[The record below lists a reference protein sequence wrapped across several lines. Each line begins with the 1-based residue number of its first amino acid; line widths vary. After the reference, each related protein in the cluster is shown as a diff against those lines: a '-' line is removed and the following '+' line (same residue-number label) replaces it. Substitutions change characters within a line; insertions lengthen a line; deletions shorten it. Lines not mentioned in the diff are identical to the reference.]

1 MDVLTT
7 LPPKKTVLK
16 ALLKAGSV
24 FLHIDPR
31 VKGVA
36 VPGYLVSQPS
46 VVLQIGYKLARP
58 IPDLTL
64 SEKGVTATLAFS
76 NTPFQ
81 CRMPWNS
88 VFAMV
93 AENGRVMLWPSDMPA
108 ELLEDTDEDTDED
121 PDAEADVHGEGA
133 ADAYT
138 HSDAATNPL
147 TKTADTD
154 ADTASASA
162 EPDAR
167 RQRAGMR
174 VIQGGVTHPRAPSDD
189 EPTDDGQGPKR
200 PELHLVN

>member
-16 ALLKAGSV
+16 ALLNAGSV

-36 VPGYLVSQPS
+36 VPDYLVAQPS

-58 IPDLTL
+58 IPDLKL
-64 SEKGVTATLAFS
+64 SEKGVTATLSFS
-76 NTPFQ
+76 NIPYH

-108 ELLEDTDEDTDED
+108 ELLEDADED
-121 PDAEADVHGEGA
+121 PDTVPDSDLQ
-133 ADAYT
+133 ADAGDREEGDQ
-138 HSDAATNPL
+138 HARPGRAT
-147 TKTADTD
+147 
-154 ADTASASA
+154 
-162 EPDAR
+162 
-167 RQRAGMR
+167 MR
-174 VIQGGVTHPRAPSDD
+174 VIQGGLAHSTGTNDD
-189 EPTDDGQGPKR
+189 EPTDDGPTRKR
-200 PELHLVN
+200 PDLHLVN